1 MIIFAFLHLI
11 GAFTA
16 VKKIQGS
23 QVIKQDGYSDY
34 RQHGVSI
41 FGLEGTRK
49 LETEKLRLLYI
60 GCAIIFIE
68 FTMNVSYFAS
78 EIGGD
83 LMGLVK
89 SLLAALVPT
98 AILIA
103 ETFML
108 SNTMFQIYACDE
120 VIAKLDKD

>member
-1 MIIFAFLHLI
+1 MIIFAFFAFV

-103 ETFML
+103 ETLML
-108 SNTMFQIYACDE
+108 SNTMFEIYACDE

>member
-1 MIIFAFLHLI
+1 
-11 GAFTA
+11 
-16 VKKIQGS
+16 VCS
-23 QVIKQDGYSDY
+23 SD
-34 RQHGVSI
+34 
-41 FGLEGTRK
+41 L
-49 LETEKLRLLYI
+49 
-60 GCAIIFIE
+60 
-68 FTMNVSYFAS
+68 